1 MTPAEREEFDTLIDE
16 GADPNAPTAEAR
28 AIESQGPLVW
38 LRAMFP
44 FAFEEDFSEDHKKF
58 WLLFWSVL
66 LRIREQ
72 QKYLKLGLPHPAEFD
87 IRDDEYNVLLIL
99 GRGLGKSATIE
110 ASAVMRGAVLGGGYC
125 LYVCEAQDQAEEHV
139 GNCRDLIENPES
151 RLAEFYP
158 GMRPGE
164 RKHRVK
170 RKTQWASDIFVT
182 ESGWICR
189 GKGLNG
195 RLRGIRVGTRRPD
208 DIKVDDIDGVND
220 SIALALKKLK
230 QLTASVFPT
239 QARRF
244 ATIHFG
250 QNLITEHSVMN
261 QIYTGKSDALAA
273 RTPIGVTNTFVR
285 FEEGKDYE
293 TYFADDGRTRH
304 RILATAVT
312 TWSGVDLK
320 AAQKFLNDSGLAVF
334 LSEYQ
339 NKFDHLK
346 EGRVLRNYDDA
357 RMVITRSMFARVFGT
372 PKEGEHFV
380 PDYWW
385 KYVAHDFSRTNNA
398 YHACVTLKVTCS
410 GKNTPLPG
418 KMFFFDMMSFE
429 EGTFFDEIAR
439 RILES
444 IAPSVPGTGRTW
456 REFIAS
462 SYSREELE
470 VYQADTTKLIEMR
483 RAALSRVMPPKVTP
497 LLARKGYKK
506 WRGSNEQNKDGLK
519 VYRDAFGIPFQHAN
533 PRETEGLD
541 WLAFYMQVDHTTP
554 HPFLVDEWDAEA
566 GAWRLGCPGA
576 FLVVDDDKYAY
587 PRDVEPDKL
596 KDSDRCRYQ
605 FNNWRMRPGVLND
618 AGFIE
623 YGPMKMNDDF
633 GQAAQMLF
641 MDNCVQAAPLTH
653 GERVLEHL
661 PERLQPQEIA
671 KVEDP
676 ERRASLQAA
685 QIIKSQQIDRGLRQP
700 RQGARGGV
708 GAWRNLNKL
717 DRRK

>member
-1 MTPAEREEFDTLIDE
+1 MTPAEREEFDCLTD
-16 GADPNAPTAEAR
+16 GPPDPSAPTPAAR
-28 AIESQGPLVW
+28 EVEERGPLHW
-38 LRAMFP
+38 LRTMFP
-44 FAFEEDFSEDHKKF
+44 FAFEEEFSEDHKKF

-66 LRIREQ
+66 VRIREQ
-72 QKYLKLGLPHPAEFD
+72 QKYLKLGLPCPAEHD

-139 GNCRDLIENPES
+139 GNCRDLIENPDS

-164 RKHRVK
+164 RKHRVR

-220 SIALALKKLK
+220 SIALSLKKLK

-239 QARRF
+239 QARRH

-261 QIYTGKSDALAA
+261 QIYTGKSDALGS
-273 RTPIGVTNTFVR
+273 RTTVGVTNTFGR
-285 FEEGKDYE
+285 FEEGKDYAP
-293 TYFADDGRTRH
+293 YVRDDGRTGY
-304 RILATAVT
+304 RILPSSVT
-312 TWSGVDLK
+312 TWTGVDLK
-320 AAQKFLNDSGLAVF
+320 AAQKFLDDSGLAVF

-339 NKFDHLK
+339 NQFEHMK
-346 EGRVLRNYDDA
+346 EGRVLHNYDDA
-357 RMVITRSMFARVFGT
+357 RMVITKSMFARVFGA
-372 PKEGEHFV
+372 PKPGEHFV

-385 KYVAHDFSRTNNA
+385 KYDAHDFSRTNNE
-398 YHACVTLKVTCS
+398 YHACVNLKVTCS

-429 EGTFFDEIAR
+429 EGTLFDEIAR

-444 IAPSVPGTGRTW
+444 VSPTVPGTNRTW
-456 REFIAS
+456 KDFIAS
-462 SYSREELE
+462 SINRAGLEEY
-470 VYQADTTKLIEMR
+470 VGDTTKLIEMR
-483 RAALSRVMPPKVTP
+483 RATLSRALPPIVMP
-497 LLARKGYKK
+497 LLAKKNYKLF
-506 WRGSNEQNKDGLK
+506 RGSNEQNQDGLK
-519 VYRDAFGIPFQHAN
+519 VYRDAFGIPFHPAN
-533 PRETEGLD
+533 PGASEGLD
-541 WLAFYMQVDHTTP
+541 WLAHYMQVDRTTP
-554 HPFLVDEWDAEA
+554 HPFLEDKWDGDG
-566 GAWRLGCPGA
+566 GAWKLGCPGA

-587 PRDVEPDKL
+587 PRDVEPEKL
-596 KDSDRCRYQ
+596 RDSDRCRYQ
-605 FNNWRMRPGVLND
+605 FTNWRMRPAVLND

-623 YGPMKMNDDF
+623 YGPMKMHDDF

-641 MDNCVQAAPLTH
+641 MDNCVQAAPLTVA
-653 GERVLEHL
+653 EKVVEML
-661 PERLQPQEIA
+661 PEKLKPAAVARETDPAERA
-671 KVEDP
+671 K
-676 ERRASLQAA
+676 LLTA
-685 QIIKSQQIDRGLRQP
+685 QLAHRMVAEKKITP
-700 RQGARGGV
+700 RPRGGV
-708 GAWRNLNKL
+708 DAWRAMGK
-717 DRRK
+717 DKRR

>member
-1 MTPAEREEFDTLIDE
+1 MTPAEREEFDQLFDE
-16 GADPNAPTAEAR
+16 GADPNAPTPEALE
-28 AIESQGPLVW
+28 IESQGPLRW
-38 LRAMFP
+38 LRTMFP
-44 FAFEEDFSEDHKKF
+44 FAFEEEFSEDHKKF

-66 LRIREQ
+66 MRIREQ

-139 GNCRDLIENPES
+139 GNCRDLIENPDS

-164 RKHRVK
+164 RKHRVR

-239 QARRF
+239 QARRH

-285 FEEGKDYE
+285 FEEGKDFE

-304 RILATAVT
+304 RILPAAVT
-312 TWSGVDLK
+312 TWSGVDIK
-320 AAQKFLNDSGLAVF
+320 AAQKFLNDSGLATF

-357 RMVITRSMFARVFGT
+357 RMVITKSMFAAVFGA
-372 PKEGEHFV
+372 PKEGEHFI
-380 PDYWW
+380 PGYWW
-385 KYVAHDFSRTNNA
+385 KYDAHDFSRTKNA
-398 YHACVTLKVTCS
+398 YHACVNLKVTCS

-418 KMFFFDMMSFE
+418 KMFFFDMMSFP
-429 EGTFFDEIAR
+429 EGTLFDEIAR

-444 IAPSVPGTGRTW
+444 VSPTVPGTSRTW
-456 REFIAS
+456 KEFIAS
-462 SYSREELE
+462 SINRAGLEEY
-470 VYQADTTKLIEMR
+470 VADATKLIEMR
-483 RAALSRVMPPKVTP
+483 RAALSRVLPPIVTP
-497 LLARKGYKK
+497 LLARQGYKK

-519 VYRDAFGIPFQHAN
+519 VYRDAYGIPFDPAN
-533 PRETEGLD
+533 PGATEGTD
-541 WLAFYMQVDHTTP
+541 WLDFYMQVDHTTA
-554 HPFLVDEWDAEA
+554 HPFLEDEWDAEA
-566 GAWRLGCPGA
+566 ARWKLGSPGT
-576 FLVVDDDKYAY
+576 FLVVDDDKYEY

-596 KDSDRCRYQ
+596 HDSDLCRYQ
-605 FNNWRMRPGVLND
+605 FNNWRMRPAVLND

-641 MDNCVQAAPLTH
+641 MDNCVQAAPLTRD
-653 GERVLEHL
+653 ELVVEML
-661 PERLQPQEIA
+661 PEKLRPAAIEAETDPDEKAKRMMAHVAHRTHLQRQ
-671 KVEDP
+671 V
-676 ERRASLQAA
+676 AA
-685 QIIKSQQIDRGLRQP
+685 PRPKGGL
-700 RQGARGGV
+700 A
-708 GAWRNLNKL
+708 AWRNMGK
-717 DRRK
+717 DKRR